1 MSVFFIVVFLKA
13 WRFLFLTKYFSI
25 EFISYKKEIPP
36 FVYYLSVDTCPTL
49 HQTPMWLFC
58 LFFFFSSC
66 FRENIEYVFFFLIS
80 ISSFSY
86 LLLSFEIIISVVVTI
101 ALRLKN
107 FTIFFISFSFWYV
120 MVILLFPMSLKKHP
134 PLFRDHKSSKIYRAP
149 RHNADI
155 CVGDACLHLAFLAI
169 YILRITIDF
178 NKACNL
184 LFSMRRKMAT
194 KLQIMTFQLLQHAL
208 MHLYP
213 HSFASDETYYGL
225 PRTVSCSIWKRKIS

>member
-1 MSVFFIVVFLKA
+1 
-13 WRFLFLTKYFSI
+13 
-25 EFISYKKEIPP
+25 
-36 FVYYLSVDTCPTL
+36 
-49 HQTPMWLFC
+49 
-58 LFFFFSSC
+58 
-66 FRENIEYVFFFLIS
+66 
-80 ISSFSY
+80 
-86 LLLSFEIIISVVVTI
+86 
-101 ALRLKN
+101 
-107 FTIFFISFSFWYV
+107 
-120 MVILLFPMSLKKHP
+120 MVIFLFPMSLKKHP
-134 PLFRDHKSSKIYRAP
+134 PLFRDHKSSEIYRAP

-184 LFSMRRKMAT
+184 LFSMRRKIAT

-225 PRTVSCSIWKRKIS
+225 PRTVRCSIWKRKISQRGHLRNVEISTPRRKHTWKEIPVLFTFMPMLAQWNVFLSLFSRCILTFKFYNENSGSRYAFHVDSLYQTNNIC